1 MIMSSRK
8 ILVTGGAGYLGSHA
22 ALQLLNSGYQ
32 VLVLDNLSNSSIESL
47 NRVAKL
53 TGQNP
58 IFIEG
63 DIRNRLLLDEIFS
76 DHSIYAVMH
85 FAGIKSVSESISNPL
100 QYYDNNVYGSIQLFL
115 AMSAAGVCNL
125 IFSSSATV
133 YGEPENVPIKEDYI
147 LRNPLNPYGRSKLI
161 IEGVL
166 KDLAISD
173 SRWHIAILRY
183 FNPVGA
189 HESGYIGEDPSG
201 TPGNLL
207 PYITSVAIGN
217 MTELPVFG
225 NDYPTH
231 DGTGIRDYI
240 HVLDLIDGHLRALE
254 RLEDF
259 QGSNVWNLGSGQGYS
274 VLEVIR
280 SFEKVSGKKIPRKF
294 YPRRYGDVAA
304 CFADCSKA
312 EAELGWR
319 ASRDLNKMIYDAWK
333 WQLLNPRGYKG

>member
-147 LRNPLNPYGRSKLI
+147 LRNPL
-161 IEGVL
+161 V
-166 KDLAISD
+166 
-173 SRWHIAILRY
+173 
-183 FNPVGA
+183 
-189 HESGYIGEDPSG
+189 
-201 TPGNLL
+201 
-207 PYITSVAIGN
+207 
-217 MTELPVFG
+217 
-225 NDYPTH
+225 
-231 DGTGIRDYI
+231 
-240 HVLDLIDGHLRALE
+240 
-254 RLEDF
+254 
-259 QGSNVWNLGSGQGYS
+259 
-274 VLEVIR
+274 
-280 SFEKVSGKKIPRKF
+280 
-294 YPRRYGDVAA
+294 
-304 CFADCSKA
+304 
-312 EAELGWR
+312 
-319 ASRDLNKMIYDAWK
+319 
-333 WQLLNPRGYKG
+333 